1 MKRDSG
7 LTYLSVKVPLD
18 REHLADPILQ
28 ELEDGRTAGTV
39 DLDLVHKHGVWANK
53 TPRSDKSR
61 DVFVLGELLPTKLG
75 RGERLNDQLRVT
87 LEQLSKLFVM
97 LSRQA
102 SLACDVTDEHHLPAE
117 RSKVHRLL
125 LDVERG
131 QFVERAAG
139 RRRSAE
145 TTTGSGR
152 VSDLMRGSLGF
163 YRCFC
168 TESPD
173 RSESM
178 VTSSRSTC
186 AEVPGREREET
197 TAIM

>member
-18 REHLADPILQ
+18 REHLSDPILQ

-87 LEQLSKLFVM
+87 LEQLSKLLVV

-102 SLACDVTDEHHLPAE
+102 SLGRHVADEHSLALQ
-117 RSKVHRLL
+117 RRKVDRLL
-125 LDVERG
+125 VDVEGRELIEGRG
-131 QFVERAAG
+131 PG
-139 RRRSAE
+139 RRGAE
-145 TTTGSGR
+145 PDG
-152 VSDLMRGSLGF
+152 
-163 YRCFC
+163 
-168 TESPD
+168 ESWKW
-173 RSESM
+173 
-178 VTSSRSTC
+178 
-186 AEVPGREREET
+186 A
-197 TAIM
+197 